1 MTLFLVPRVERFC
14 EQGALGRP
22 LTICCKY
29 LPLSFRPADGQL
41 AVLGK
46 LVSSSETS
54 DVNPWWWWHK
64 GDNRY
69 PKRGLCLLVFS
80 PLYDQIPDKK
90 QEGKLILISGLR
102 IWSIMAGKAQR
113 REWLSAMPTREWG
126 HLFRGW
132 GREEKCARERSLG
145 SFSNYR
151 NEYWWLLPFYFS
163 YFYLLWA
170 PCPSTSRINILL
182 SYISLGTFFPWCDL
196 KPLKLRRQITQVPG
210 M

>member
-1 MTLFLVPRVERFC
+1 MTLFPVPRVERFC
-14 EQGALGRP
+14 EQAALGRP

-46 LVSSSETS
+46 QGSSSETS
-54 DVNPWWWWHK
+54 DMNPRCWHK

-69 PKRGLCLLVFS
+69 PKRGLCLLVLS

-102 IWSIMAGKAQR
+102 IWSIMAGKAQG
-113 REWLSAMPTREWG
+113 REWLSAMSTREWG
-126 HLFRGW
+126 HLFTSQRMGN
-132 GREEKCARERSLG
+132 GREMNIGDYCL
-145 SFSNYR
+145 
-151 NEYWWLLPFYFS
+151 FYFS
-163 YFYLLWA
+163 YFYLLWP
-170 PCPSTSRINILL
+170 PCPSTSRINSLL

-196 KPLKLRRQITQVPG
+196 KALKLRRQITQVPG
-210 M
+210 I